1 MLKQFARS
9 AFFCYTLHPNRC
21 VEVAWGGWAAPAG
34 CPGSKFAENQMKLLY
49 LDPRALE
56 ADPNGVREEPGNV
69 EGLAATIAEHGLL
82 QPIGV
87 SEAGHGRYRVVYG
100 NRRREAAL
108 RLGLERVPCIILDG
122 DDPRTLIQQLTENVQ
137 RQDLN
142 DLEKARA
149 FARLREQLAGG
160 KPQNEGELDE
170 STAQTV
176 GLSARTIRRYLGLLD
191 LPEEIQ
197 QMLRAGDLSVTQA
210 QHLRRIPNP
219 RTQVELAHAAVD
231 EGMSAAE
238 LSRLSSYFAANPN
251 LSLDDALSALE
262 QGIELKREVVG
273 QPVAPAGG
281 GPLAKTS
288 AAAMVAADDDSDLW
302 DDEDAPKD
310 AAGFLSV
317 DDETIENQ
325 PKNKARVFRIR
336 SLDQMLDETDR
347 LARAHVEGDLVKW
360 VSSDAGAPMK
370 VRLLL
375 KQVESLARAL
385 RQLAG
390 QQGWEFDD

>member
-1 MLKQFARS
+1 
-9 AFFCYTLHPNRC
+9 
-21 VEVAWGGWAAPAG
+21 
-34 CPGSKFAENQMKLLY
+34 MKLLY

-87 SEAGHGRYRVVYG
+87 VEGDHGRYRVVYG
-100 NRRREAAL
+100 NRRREAAV
-108 RLGLERVPCIILDG
+108 RLGLERVPCIILDAE
-122 DDPRTLIQQLTENVQ
+122 DPRTLIQQLTENVQ

-149 FARLREQLAGG
+149 FGRLRQQLVGERA
-160 KPQNEGELDE
+160 QSEGDLDE
-170 STAQTV
+170 ATARTV

-197 QMLRAGDLSVTQA
+197 QLLRAGDLSVTQA

-262 QGIELKREVVG
+262 QGVELKRELVG
-273 QPVAPAGG
+273 QPAAPAAG
-281 GPLAKTS
+281 GPLGRTS
-288 AAAMVAADDDSDLW
+288 VAAVDRPEDDSDLW
-302 DDEDAPKD
+302 DDEDEPKD
-310 AAGFLSV
+310 DAGYLSV
-317 DDETIENQ
+317 EDETVENQ
-325 PKNKARVFRIR
+325 PKNKSRVFRIR
-336 SLDQMLDETDR
+336 SLDQMVDETDR
-347 LARAHVEGDLVKW
+347 LARAHLEGDLVKW
-360 VSSDAGAPMK
+360 VKTDTGAPMK

-375 KQVESLARAL
+375 KQLDSLSRAL
-385 RQLAG
+385 RTLVS
-390 QQGWEFDD
+390 QQGWEIEE

>member
-1 MLKQFARS
+1 LEEF
-9 AFFCYTLHPNRC
+9 
-21 VEVAWGGWAAPAG
+21 
-34 CPGSKFAENQMKLLY
+34 MKLLY
-49 LDPRALE
+49 LDPRDLE
-56 ADPNGVREEPGNV
+56 ADPQGVRDEPGNV
-69 EGLAATIAEHGLL
+69 DGLAATIAEHGLL
-82 QPIGV
+82 QPLGV
-87 SEAGHGRYRVVYG
+87 VEAGRGSYRVVYG

-108 RLGLERVPCIILDG
+108 KLGLEKVPCIILDA

-149 FARLREQLAGG
+149 FARLREQLTNGQ
-160 KPQNEGELDE
+160 PHNEGELDE
-170 STAQTV
+170 ATARTV

-191 LPEEIQ
+191 LPEEVQ
-197 QMLRAGDLSVTQA
+197 VLLRAGDLSVTQA

-219 RTQVELAHAAVD
+219 RTQVELARAAVE

-238 LSRLSSYFAANPN
+238 LSRLSSYFAANPE

-262 QGIELKREVVG
+262 QGQELRREVVG
-273 QPVAPAGG
+273 QPITPPSG
-281 GPLAKTS
+281 GPLGKTS
-288 AAAMVAADDDSDLW
+288 ATSVSIIDDDSDLW
-302 DDEDAPKD
+302 DDEDEAED
-310 AAGFLSV
+310 GAYLTV
-317 DDETIENQ
+317 EDETLENQ

-360 VSSDAGAPMK
+360 VKNDSGAPMK

-385 RQLAG
+385 RQVAS
-390 QQGWEFDD
+390 QQGWEVDE

>member
-1 MLKQFARS
+1 
-9 AFFCYTLHPNRC
+9 
-21 VEVAWGGWAAPAG
+21 
-34 CPGSKFAENQMKLLY
+34 MKLLY
-49 LDPRALE
+49 VDPRALE
-56 ADPNGVREEPGNV
+56 ADPQGVRDEPGNI

-87 SEAGHGRYRVVYG
+87 TELSHGRYRVVYG

-108 RLGLERVPCIILDG
+108 RLGLERVPCIILDA

-149 FARLREQLAGG
+149 FQRLREQLHANQ
-160 KPQNEGELDE
+160 PQNEGDLDE
-170 STAQTV
+170 ATARTV

-197 QMLRAGDLSVTQA
+197 TMLRAGDLSVTQA

-219 RTQVELAHAAVD
+219 RTQVELARAAVD

-262 QGIELKREVVG
+262 QGVELRREVLG
-273 QPVAPAGG
+273 QPAVPPSG
-281 GPLAKTS
+281 GPLGKS
-288 AAAMVAADDDSDLW
+288 SVATLVERDDDSDLW
-302 DDEDAPKD
+302 DDEDD
-310 AAGFLSV
+310 ADDGYLSV

-347 LARAHVEGDLVKW
+347 LARAQVEGDLVKW
-360 VSSDAGAPMK
+360 VKNDSGAPMK

-385 RQLAG
+385 RQLAS
-390 QQGWEFDD
+390 QQGWEFDE

>member
-1 MLKQFARS
+1 
-9 AFFCYTLHPNRC
+9 
-21 VEVAWGGWAAPAG
+21 
-34 CPGSKFAENQMKLLY
+34 MKLLY

-56 ADPNGVREEPGNV
+56 ADPNGVREAPGDV

-87 SEAGHGRYRVVYG
+87 ADIGHGRYRVVYG

-108 RLGLERVPCIILDG
+108 RLGLERVPCIILDA
-122 DDPRTLIQQLTENVQ
+122 DDPQTLIQQLTENVQ

-149 FARLREQLAGG
+149 FARLREQLTGG
-160 KPQNEGELDE
+160 QPRTEGDLDE
-170 STAQTV
+170 ATARTV
-176 GLSARTIRRYLGLLD
+176 GLSARTVRRYLGLLD
-191 LPEEIQ
+191 LPDEVQEL
-197 QMLRAGDLSVTQA
+197 LRAGDLSVTQA

-238 LSRLSSYFAANPN
+238 LSRLSSYFAANPQ
-251 LSLDDALSALE
+251 LSLDDALAALQ
-262 QGIELKREVVG
+262 QGVELKREQIG

-281 GPLAKTS
+281 GPLGKTS
-288 AAAMVAADDDSDLW
+288 TSTVVVEEDDSDLW
-302 DDEDAPKD
+302 DDEEPAE
-310 AAGFLSV
+310 
-317 DDETIENQ
+317 DDGAYLTVEEETIENQ

-347 LARAHVEGDLVKW
+347 LSRAHVEGDLVKW
-360 VSSDAGAPMK
+360 VKSDNGAPMK

-375 KQVESLARAL
+375 KQLESLARAL
-385 RQLAG
+385 RQVVDD
-390 QQGWEFDD
+390 QGWQFDE